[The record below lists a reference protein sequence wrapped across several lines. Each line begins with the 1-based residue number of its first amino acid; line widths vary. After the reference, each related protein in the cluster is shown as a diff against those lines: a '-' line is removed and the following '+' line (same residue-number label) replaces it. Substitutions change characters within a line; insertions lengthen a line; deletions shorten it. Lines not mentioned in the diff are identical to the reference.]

1 MKATN
6 EKKVDIAKDILVAY
20 IGHLPDD
27 KRDVDSVCVA
37 AKRIFDMVESLIET
51 QQGPSGGAGFRL

>member
-20 IGHLPDD
+20 IANSPQES
-27 KRDVDSVCVA
+27 RDVDSVCAA
-37 AKRIFDMVESLIET
+37 AKRIFEMVDSLVET
-51 QQGPSGGAGFRL
+51 QQGPTGGAGFRL